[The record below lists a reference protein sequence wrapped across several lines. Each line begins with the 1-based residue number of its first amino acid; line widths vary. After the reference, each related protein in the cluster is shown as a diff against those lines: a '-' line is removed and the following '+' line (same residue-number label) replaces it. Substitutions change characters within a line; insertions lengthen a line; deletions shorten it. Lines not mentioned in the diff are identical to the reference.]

1 MTAFEA
7 GVFLTKLREMH
18 IIVRRCVDER
28 SFESIHCGKAPIL
41 EVGSV
46 YAVVETGG
54 KQYKVTVGQIL
65 EVEELPAS
73 EGVSVTLDQVLMVA
87 DGDKVMVGKPTVS
100 GASVSAT
107 VLGHGLKKKVIIF
120 HFMPKQRYR
129 VKRGH
134 RQQYTRLR
142 VDGITI

>member
-1 MTAFEA
+1 VDVDA
-7 GVFLTKLREMH
+7 LCLRALRQGTNTGG
-18 IIVRRCVDER
+18 I
-28 SFESIHCGKAPIL
+28 
-41 EVGSV
+41 SV

-54 KQYKVTVGQIL
+54 KQYKVAVGQIV
-65 EVEELPAS
+65 EVEGLPAA
-73 EGVSVTLDQVLMVA
+73 EGESVSLDQVLMVA
-87 DGDKVMVGKPTVS
+87 DGNRVTVGKPTVS

-142 VDGITI
+142 IDGITV